1 MNTRTFRLQAAN
13 MRPLFENLFKNI
25 VPQMLSGCADLE
37 IVLRPYKSKRSTE
50 QNKRLWALYRD
61 ISENVWVNGRRFDS
75 ETWHEHFKRELIGIE
90 EIVLP
95 SGEIER
101 RGISTTTLNTA
112 QMAEYQTRIEAW
124 AAQQGVVF
132 EYGG

>member
-13 MRPLFENLFKNI
+13 MRPLFENLLKNI
-25 VPQMLSGCADLE
+25 VPQMLAGCADLE
-37 IVLRPYKSKRSTE
+37 IVLRPYKSKRSNE
-50 QNKRLWALYRD
+50 QNRRLWALYRE
-61 ISENVWVNGRRFDS
+61 IAENVWVNGRRFDS
-75 ETWHEHFKRELIGIE
+75 QTWHEHFKREFIGCE

-95 SGEIER
+95 NGEIER
-101 RGISTTTLNTA
+101 RGISTTTLDTA

-132 EYGG
+132 EY